1 MPLLAH
7 SLTASRSHSPATNDH
22 DKTNVLAVL
31 GLNLVRIQDPGIRR
45 APPPSPG
52 RAQAEAASA
61 AESARAA
68 KPREAASEELP
79 PGEASPSPSADAE
92 EARQGKAEARAE
104 PNAPRAM
111 LPLLAKA
118 GGTVA
123 GSEQLSAKS

>member
-61 AESARAA
+61 AADGAERARARVCVCA
-68 KPREAASEELP
+68 VGSCRLTAPIA
-79 PGEASPSPSADAE
+79 
-92 EARQGKAEARAE
+92 
-104 PNAPRAM
+104 NAQ
-111 LPLLAKA
+111 
-118 GGTVA
+118 TIN
-123 GSEQLSAKS
+123 